1 MAGGTWRG
9 TTASHACAGRSRHN
23 LQMTLGELE
32 AELKAIL
39 VPYEDVL
46 EASEMYGMEVLHR
59 RGAKQQDWFV
69 GVRPGKGTLR
79 FMLLPV
85 QAHPEL
91 MEGVSPALAQRKT
104 GAGVFT
110 LRAEDEALLPEI
122 EALVARSFD
131 AYVGRPPNED

>member
-1 MAGGTWRG
+1 
-9 TTASHACAGRSRHN
+9 
-23 LQMTLGELE
+23 MTLGELE

-85 QAHPEL
+85 QA
-91 MEGVSPALAQRKT
+91 
-104 GAGVFT
+104 
-110 LRAEDEALLPEI
+110 LLPEI